1 LFWSFS
7 VAKNLGGEELEQ
19 GKGGREELER
29 RRYFC
34 YNSILSLS
42 NSMPFK
48 PSILELGRPTV
59 SLHGLPIE
67 FSSLV
72 VSPTE
77 ETTMPPVGDA
87 SSPQAIEEGNRV
99 LTTLKSSQ
107 VAISAGTQSTS
118 PRPEKWQCY
127 PSSTNVC
134 PARL

>member
-1 LFWSFS
+1 MINVLEF
-7 VAKNLGGEELEQ
+7 LGGEELEQ

-29 RRYFC
+29 RRYFY

-48 PSILELGRPTV
+48 PSILGLGRPTV

-67 FSSLV
+67 FSWLV

-77 ETTMPPVGDA
+77 ETTMPPAGDA
-87 SSPQAIEEGNRV
+87 TSPQAIEEGNRV

-107 VAISAGTQSTS
+107 VAISAGTPVHFT
-118 PRPEKWQCY
+118 K
-127 PSSTNVC
+127 T
-134 PARL
+134 

>member
-1 LFWSFS
+1 MINVLEF
-7 VAKNLGGEELEQ
+7 LGGEELEQ

-77 ETTMPPVGDA
+77 ETTMPPLEMQLV
-87 SSPQAIEEGNRV
+87 PK
-99 LTTLKSSQ
+99 LLKKETES
-107 VAISAGTQSTS
+107 
-118 PRPEKWQCY
+118 
-127 PSSTNVC
+127 
-134 PARL
+134 